1 MRIYCTII
9 GLLLVVVLPV
19 CAQNW
24 TPQDSLRLRRLLDG
38 EGEIKLNPEVLK
50 EMGVQ
55 EPLGKQQMSLER
67 QWLDFNTTL
76 PEIPNTPKKK
86 VILTLRPYTANTK
99 YNWDPVYQKKIK
111 IDKNTWRGDPFYEL
125 KMLRIYSDWAKTPLE
140 KGIRKSIDEIEA
152 TGLRYRVTERANN
165 MAVGSWQGASGGSG
179 FSGDFMTPFTKEFWN
194 VKGRK
199 RRARTLEVLRAY
211 GDSTTVL
218 IKAVSYTHLT
228 LPTKLEV

>member
-1 MRIYCTII
+1 MS
-9 GLLLVVVLPV
+9 
-19 CAQNW
+19 A
-24 TPQDSLRLRRLLDG
+24 
-38 EGEIKLNPEVLK
+38 
-50 EMGVQ
+50 
-55 EPLGKQQMSLER
+55 GKTVAG
-67 QWLDFNTTL
+67 FHTTL

-179 FSGDFMTPFTKEFWN
+179 FTGDFMTPFTKEFWN

-218 IKAVSYTHLT
+218 IKEPVKAI
-228 LPTKLEV
+228 KN

>member
-1 MRIYCTII
+1 MRRYYTII

-55 EPLGKQQMSLER
+55 EPLGKQQISMEK

-111 IDKNTWRGDPFYEL
+111 INKNTWRGDSFYEL

-218 IKAVSYTHLT
+218 IKEPVKAI
-228 LPTKLEV
+228 KN

>member
-1 MRIYCTII
+1 MRRYYTII

-76 PEIPNTPKKK
+76 PNTPKKK

-179 FSGDFMTPFTKEFWN
+179 FSGDFMTPFTKESWN

-218 IKAVSYTHLT
+218 IKEPVKAI
-228 LPTKLEV
+228 KN

>member
-179 FSGDFMTPFTKEFWN
+179 FSGDFMTPFL
-194 VKGRK
+194 RI
-199 RRARTLEVLRAY
+199 LECQR
-211 GDSTTVL
+211 S
-218 IKAVSYTHLT
+218 
-228 LPTKLEV
+228 

>member
-179 FSGDFMTPFTKEFWN
+179 FSGDFMTPLQKN
-194 VKGRK
+194 SGMSKDVS
-199 RRARTLEVLRAY
+199 AVPVLWKCSVHTGTR
-211 GDSTTVL
+211 L
-218 IKAVSYTHLT
+218 QC
-228 LPTKLEV
+228 

>member
-1 MRIYCTII
+1 MRRYYTII

-24 TPQDSLRLRRLLDG
+24 TPQDSLRLRRILDG

-111 IDKNTWRGDPFYEL
+111 INKNTWRGDPFYEL

-179 FSGDFMTPFTKEFWN
+179 FSGDFMTPFTNEFWN

-218 IKAVSYTHLT
+218 IKEPVKAI
-228 LPTKLEV
+228 KN

>member
-1 MRIYCTII
+1 MRRYCTII

-38 EGEIKLNPEVLK
+38 EGEIELNPEVLK

-55 EPLGKQQMSLER
+55 QPLGKQQMSMEKR
-67 QWLDFNTTL
+67 WLDFNTTL
-76 PEIPNTPKKK
+76 PEISNTPKKK
-86 VILTLRPYTANTK
+86 VILTLRPYTATTK

-111 IDKNTWRGDPFYEL
+111 IDKDTWRGDPFYKL
-125 KMLRIYSDWAKTPLE
+125 TTVFVYSNWAKTPLE
-140 KGIRKSIDEIEA
+140 KGLRKSIDEIEA
-152 TGLRYRVTERANN
+152 TGMRYRVTERANN
-165 MAVGSWQGASGGSG
+165 MAVGSWQGASGGG
-179 FSGDFMTPFTKEFWN
+179 IGGLDLMAPFTKDFWN

-211 GDSTTVL
+211 GDSVTVL
-218 IKAVSYTHLT
+218 SKEPVRAIKN
-228 LPTKLEV
+228 

>member
-24 TPQDSLRLRRLLDG
+24 TPQDSLRLRRLLGG

-218 IKAVSYTHLT
+218 IKEPVKAI
-228 LPTKLEV
+228 KN

>member
-1 MRIYCTII
+1 MRRYYTII

-55 EPLGKQQMSLER
+55 EPLGKQQISMEK

-111 IDKNTWRGDPFYEL
+111 INKNTWRGDSFYEL

-140 KGIRKSIDEIEA
+140 KGIRKSMDEIEA
-152 TGLRYRVTERANN
+152 TGMRYRVTERANN

-218 IKAVSYTHLT
+218 IKEPVKAI
-228 LPTKLEV
+228 KN

>member
-140 KGIRKSIDEIEA
+140 KSIRKSIDEIEA

-218 IKAVSYTHLT
+218 IKEPVKAI
-228 LPTKLEV
+228 KN

>member
-1 MRIYCTII
+1 MRRYYTII

-111 IDKNTWRGDPFYEL
+111 INKNTWRGDPFYEL

-140 KGIRKSIDEIEA
+140 KGICKSIDEIEA

-218 IKAVSYTHLT
+218 IKEPVKAI
-228 LPTKLEV
+228 KN

>member
-179 FSGDFMTPFTKEFWN
+179 FSGDFMTPFTKEFW
-194 VKGRK
+194 
-199 RRARTLEVLRAY
+199 T
-211 GDSTTVL
+211 
-218 IKAVSYTHLT
+218 
-228 LPTKLEV
+228 

>member
-1 MRIYCTII
+1 MRKYCTII

-55 EPLGKQQMSLER
+55 EPLGKQQISMEK

-86 VILTLRPYTANTK
+86 VFLTLRPYTANTK

-218 IKAVSYTHLT
+218 IKEPVKAI
-228 LPTKLEV
+228 KN

>member
-38 EGEIKLNPEVLK
+38 EGEIKLNPE
-50 EMGVQ
+50 VQ

-218 IKAVSYTHLT
+218 IKEPVKAI
-228 LPTKLEV
+228 KN

>member
-1 MRIYCTII
+1 MRRYYTII

-111 IDKNTWRGDPFYEL
+111 INKNTWRGDPFYEL

-194 VKGRK
+194 VKGCK

-218 IKAVSYTHLT
+218 IKEPVKAI
-228 LPTKLEV
+228 KN

>member
-1 MRIYCTII
+1 MRKYCTII

-55 EPLGKQQMSLER
+55 EPLGKQQMSLEK
-67 QWLDFNTTL
+67 QWLDFNTIL

-179 FSGDFMTPFTKEFWN
+179 FSGDFMTPFIKEFWN

-218 IKAVSYTHLT
+218 IKEPVKAI
-228 LPTKLEV
+228 KN

>member
-1 MRIYCTII
+1 MRRYYTII

-55 EPLGKQQMSLER
+55 EPLGKQQMSLEK

-140 KGIRKSIDEIEA
+140 KGIRKSIVEIEA

-179 FSGDFMTPFTKEFWN
+179 FTGDFMTPFTKEFWN

-218 IKAVSYTHLT
+218 IKEPVKAI
-228 LPTKLEV
+228 KN

>member
-179 FSGDFMTPFTKEFWN
+179 FSGDFMTPFIKEFWN

-218 IKAVSYTHLT
+218 IKEPVKAI
-228 LPTKLEV
+228 KN

>member
-1 MRIYCTII
+1 
-9 GLLLVVVLPV
+9 
-19 CAQNW
+19 
-24 TPQDSLRLRRLLDG
+24 
-38 EGEIKLNPEVLK
+38 
-50 EMGVQ
+50 MGVQ

-111 IDKNTWRGDPFYEL
+111 IDKNTWRGAPFYEL

-218 IKAVSYTHLT
+218 IKEPVKAI
-228 LPTKLEV
+228 KN

>member
-1 MRIYCTII
+1 MRRYYTII

-111 IDKNTWRGDPFYEL
+111 INKNTWRGDPFYEL

-152 TGLRYRVTERANN
+152 TGLRYRVMERANN

-218 IKAVSYTHLT
+218 IKEPVKAI
-228 LPTKLEV
+228 KN

>member
-1 MRIYCTII
+1 MRKYCTII

-55 EPLGKQQMSLER
+55 EPLGKQQISMEK

-86 VILTLRPYTANTK
+86 VVLTLRPYTATTK
-99 YNWDPVYQKKIK
+99 YNWDPVYQK
-111 IDKNTWRGDPFYEL
+111 TRGEGILSMNL
-125 KMLRIYSDWAKTPLE
+125 KYFAFIPIGQRRLSK
-140 KGIRKSIDEIEA
+140 
-152 TGLRYRVTERANN
+152 RV
-165 MAVGSWQGASGGSG
+165 S
-179 FSGDFMTPFTKEFWN
+179 
-194 VKGRK
+194 VKVWMK
-199 RRARTLEVLRAY
+199 
-211 GDSTTVL
+211 
-218 IKAVSYTHLT
+218 
-228 LPTKLEV
+228 

>member
-1 MRIYCTII
+1 MRKYCTII

-67 QWLDFNTTL
+67 QWLDFDTIL

-218 IKAVSYTHLT
+218 IKEPVKAI
-228 LPTKLEV
+228 KN

>member
-1 MRIYCTII
+1 MRRYYTII

-55 EPLGKQQMSLER
+55 EPLGKQQMSLEK

-179 FSGDFMTPFTKEFWN
+179 FTGDFMTPFTKEFWN

-211 GDSTTVL
+211 GDSTTAL
-218 IKAVSYTHLT
+218 IKEPVKAI
-228 LPTKLEV
+228 KN

>member
-125 KMLRIYSDWAKTPLE
+125 KMLRVYSDWAKTPLE

-199 RRARTLEVLRAY
+199 RRACTLEVLRAY

-218 IKAVSYTHLT
+218 IKEPVKAI
-228 LPTKLEV
+228 KN

>member
-125 KMLRIYSDWAKTPLE
+125 KMLSIYSDWAKTPLE

-218 IKAVSYTHLT
+218 IKEPVKAI
-228 LPTKLEV
+228 KN

>member
-1 MRIYCTII
+1 MRKYCTII

-55 EPLGKQQMSLER
+55 EPLGKQQISMEK

-86 VILTLRPYTANTK
+86 VVLTLRPYTATTK
-99 YNWDPVYQKKIK
+99 YNWDPVYHGMPHSR
-111 IDKNTWRGDPFYEL
+111 TRTTLAAEPWREFTNR
-125 KMLRIYSDWAKTPLE
+125 RINK
-140 KGIRKSIDEIEA
+140 
-152 TGLRYRVTERANN
+152 
-165 MAVGSWQGASGGSG
+165 
-179 FSGDFMTPFTKEFWN
+179 
-194 VKGRK
+194 
-199 RRARTLEVLRAY
+199 
-211 GDSTTVL
+211 
-218 IKAVSYTHLT
+218 
-228 LPTKLEV
+228 

>member
-1 MRIYCTII
+1 MRRYYTII

-111 IDKNTWRGDPFYEL
+111 INKNTWRGDPFYEL

-211 GDSTTVL
+211 GYSTTVL
-218 IKAVSYTHLT
+218 IKEPVKAI
-228 LPTKLEV
+228 KN

>member
-211 GDSTTVL
+211 RDSTTVL
-218 IKAVSYTHLT
+218 IKEPVKAI
-228 LPTKLEV
+228 KN

>member
-1 MRIYCTII
+1 MRRYYTII

-55 EPLGKQQMSLER
+55 EPLGKQQISMEK

-86 VILTLRPYTANTK
+86 VVLTLRPYTANTK

-111 IDKNTWRGDPFYEL
+111 INKNTWRGDSFYEL

-218 IKAVSYTHLT
+218 IKEPVKAI
-228 LPTKLEV
+228 KN

>member
-1 MRIYCTII
+1 MRRYYTII

-111 IDKNTWRGDPFYEL
+111 INKNTWRGDPFYEL

-165 MAVGSWQGASGGSG
+165 MAVGSWQGASRSEERRVG
-179 FSGDFMTPFTKEFWN
+179 KECRSRWSP
-194 VKGRK
+194 
-199 RRARTLEVLRAY
+199 Y
-211 GDSTTVL
+211 
-218 IKAVSYTHLT
+218 H
-228 LPTKLEV
+228 